1 MAVVKR
7 QGTHLT
13 IIAEMPMSFGQKLKY
28 GLNSVWTHLTDLW
41 RYREL
46 VRNLVV
52 RDLKVR
58 YRNSTLGVL
67 WSLGNPLLMML
78 IFTLVFTV
86 MAPTGG
92 RGNIEKF
99 PVFVLCGL
107 LPWNMFSAS
116 IVGTIRSIV
125 DNAPLVRKIY
135 FPREVLPIS
144 VVLANLVNFL
154 LALVVLFVFMAAFK
168 LRITPWVLF
177 LPVVVAVQIIFTI
190 GVGMILATANV
201 FYRDTQ
207 VIMEVLVLAWFFL
220 TPIFYPIDML
230 PHNYLFLGHQIDV
243 WRWMYI
249 LNPMASLV
257 ATYRVI
263 LYGVGFGGAPPAFDF
278 FLRTAITALVV
289 LAIGAFVFYRKARTF
304 GEEV

>member
-1 MAVVKR
+1 MAIVKR
-7 QGTHLT
+7 QGDNLT
-13 IIAEMPMSFGQKLKY
+13 ILADMPMTFGQRL
-28 GLNSVWTHLTDLW
+28 GHIFISGGEHLLELW

-46 VRNLVV
+46 VRNMVI

-58 YRNSTLGVL
+58 YRNSTLGIL

-78 IFTLVFTV
+78 VFTMVFTV
-86 MAPTGG
+86 MTPTGG
-92 RGNIEKF
+92 NGIEKF

-116 IVGTIRSIV
+116 IIGCIRSIV

-135 FPREVLPIS
+135 FPREILPIS
-144 VVLANLVNFL
+144 TILANLVNFA
-154 LALVVLFVFMAAFK
+154 LALIVLFAFILVFRLPLSVWM
-168 LRITPWVLF
+168 LF
-177 LPVVVAVQIIFTI
+177 LPVVIAVQTIFTI
-190 GVGMILATANV
+190 GVGLILATTNV

-207 VIMEVLVLAWFFL
+207 VIMEVVVMAWFFM
-220 TPIFYPIDML
+220 TPIFYPMDIL
-230 PHNYLFLGHQIDV
+230 PQSHILLGMEINV

-249 LNPMASLV
+249 LNPMASLI

-263 LYGVGFGGAPPAFDF
+263 LYGTGFGGAPPAFDF
-278 FLRTAITALVV
+278 FLRTTVTSLAV
-289 LAIGAFVFYRKARTF
+289 LAIGAAIFYRYGRVF

>member
-1 MAVVKR
+1 MATIIR
-7 QGTHLT
+7 RGDNLT
-13 IIAEMPMSFGQKLKY
+13 ILADAPMSFGRRLGY
-28 GLNSVWTHLTDLW
+28 FFLSLVDHLAELW

-46 VRNLVV
+46 VRNMVS

-78 IFTLVFTV
+78 VFTMVFTV
-86 MAPTGG
+86 MAPAGG
-92 RGNIEKF
+92 RNIEKF

-116 IVGTIRSIV
+116 IIGSIRSIV

-144 VVLANLVNFL
+144 MILANLVNFG
-154 LALVVLFVFMAAFK
+154 LALIVLFAFIVVSRVP
-168 LRITPWVLF
+168 LSPWMLF
-177 LPVVVAVQIIFTI
+177 LPVVVAVQTIFTI
-190 GVGMILATANV
+190 GVGLILATANV

-207 VIMEVLVLAWFFL
+207 VIMEVLVMAWFFL
-220 TPIFYPIDML
+220 TPVFYPIEVL
-230 PHNYLFLGHQIDV
+230 PQSHEFLGMAVDV
-243 WRWMYI
+243 RRWMYI
-249 LNPMASLV
+249 VNPMASLI
-257 ATYRVI
+257 AAYRVI
-263 LYGVGFGGAPPAFDF
+263 LYGTGFGGAPPAFDF
-278 FLRTAITALVV
+278 FLRTTITALIV
-289 LAIGAFVFYRKARTF
+289 LVIGAAVFYRYSRVF